1 MKKKSKKTAKK
12 RSSTKTAKK
21 AAKKKASKK
30 AAKKATRKNLVKE
43 EEEHLNYDTRI
54 EVVEKRYKFK
64 TGYPPDTK
72 LGDFFKSKKEEGKPF
87 LRMLELDRDYEDN

>member
-1 MKKKSKKTAKK
+1 MKKKPTKKTARKKTSKKTAKK
-12 RSSTKTAKK
+12 RPSKKTTKK
-21 AAKKKASKK
+21 AA
-30 AAKKATRKNLVKE
+30 RKNLVKE

-72 LGDFFKSKKEEGKPF
+72 LGDFFKSKKEKGRAA
-87 LRMLELDRDYEDN
+87 LRLLEFDRDYEDN